1 MVRLI
6 KSCIAIARFANPAFI
21 IMRNYFDPF
30 SRYVDQIERMLIM
43 IKLHGNRVQQ
53 VNSVLQYSAVYA
65 ENNEAEFAILVAMT
79 DTYAMLKPS

>member
-6 KSCIAIARFANPAFI
+6 KSCNAIAKFANQAFI

-30 SRYVDQIERMLIM
+30 SRCVDQIERMLIR
-43 IKLHGNRVQQ
+43 IKLHGNKVQQ
-53 VNSVLQYSAVYA
+53 INSVLQYSAVYA
-65 ENNEAEFAILVAMT
+65 ENNEAEFAIPVAMT